1 MFSRRKICTGEGR
14 DDVSANRRQ
23 PRVADVIAAE
33 WLSWISLTSVVWLLY
48 FAVLAVREG
57 PARITRPRGEL
68 VAAAGIVLIAGLLSL
83 PTRLGLLELRFYEH
97 GERAVVLIP
106 VFLSVLAIAAWFR
119 AFMLAGWLAIVL
131 LAYLLG
137 ILPADNKWDY
147 LVDPIALLL
156 AGLILWAG
164 REHLRWRWPPGEAIQ
179 ACALITTA
187 VFLAYAVYISRID
200 PDAFRYSLVVED
212 GFVESVTVVVLL
224 TAMVVCFRRFIQLR
238 GERSP
243 LFLFVTF
250 LLGAFCMFGAGEEIS
265 WGQRIFGLES
275 PEFFEE
281 NNAQGEIGLHNL
293 VIEIDGEEVKLNKLI
308 FGTGL
313 ALAMLI
319 YLFVATPLYRRQP
332 AVTKFFDA
340 IAAPMPRNYQIIGY
354 LVIVAVVELLIDHS
368 KRGEMTEFAASIMF
382 ALNVIYPDNEALF
395 EPGQKAP
402 ETPNSDSA
410 S

>member
-1 MFSRRKICTGEGR
+1 M
-14 DDVSANRRQ
+14 
-23 PRVADVIAAE
+23 ADVNAAE

-83 PTRLGLLELRFYEH
+83 PTRLELLELRFYEH

-137 ILPADNKWDY
+137 IMPADNKWDY

-179 ACALITTA
+179 ACALITMA

-224 TAMVVCFRRFIQLR
+224 TAMVVCLRRFMQLR

-250 LLGAFCMFGAGEEIS
+250 LLGALCLFGAGEEIS

-293 VIEIDGEEVKLNKLI
+293 VIEIEGEEVKLNKLI

-319 YLFVATPLYRRQP
+319 YLFVATPLYRRRP

-368 KRGEMTEFAASIMF
+368 KRGEMTEFAACIMF

-395 EPGQKAP
+395 EPGRKAP